1 MEKNC
6 KDKGVTLIALVV
18 TIIVLLILA
27 GVSINMLT
35 GQNGILKRATEAKNT
50 TEVASEKE
58 GIQMAVATSQ
68 MASDNYTSI
77 KKDGLQSELNSYF
90 GKEKTTLED
99 NKDGSYTVTM
109 NNSKRKYTIE
119 DDGSIIEGVYD
130 KWNGTD
136 SKEPTEKTSNEIH
149 IYTVAEL
156 KWIADKVN
164 NDGNTFD
171 GYTIYL
177 ENNLDLGARETS
189 ENWVNTEN
197 EALKWTAI
205 GKQKDI
211 PLKATFE
218 GNNHIIKGVYINDE
232 TNFNGIFGNSSSIL
246 NLTVKNSYIKGGTC
260 SGTVVGAVRSGT
272 IENCHNIN
280 STVEL
285 YDECRGVG
293 GVVGQVKGVIKNCTN
308 IGGRVVGRKDANGNA
323 LAGGVV
329 GVLASG
335 GAQDCYNTGNVTG
348 EGNFV
353 GGVIGVINPSSTV
366 QDCYNTGDVTG
377 EGDRVGGVIGVINPS
392 STVQDCY
399 NTGNVTGEGNCVGGV
414 AGAAANSSTVQDC
427 YNTGNVTGEG
437 NCVGGVVGMAEES
450 STISECYNVGNIT
463 GTNITGGVVG
473 NALAS
478 TTVSECYNT
487 GNVNSYQ
494 WAGGIAGGAA
504 NIITKC
510 YNTGNVLSMNSA
522 GTGGI
527 VGTCVTGNSQKISL
541 CYNDGTIQAQDGVG
555 GISGRLGGEGY
566 AGTATKCYNK
576 GRIICTLSE
585 KMKGEIIGNMAYD
598 ATVTKCYFME
608 NSENIYGV
616 GAIEG
621 NGNLE
626 EQRKETKKTT
636 TNLKNY
642 EEFLTWIEQ
651 Q

>member
-1 MEKNC
+1 MRENGLEKKNR
-6 KDKGVTLIALVV
+6 GITLIALVV

-58 GIQMAVATSQ
+58 GIQMAVTTSQ
-68 MASDNYTSI
+68 MSSANYTSI

-90 GKEKTTLED
+90 GKEKTTLDD

-164 NDGNTFD
+164 NEGNTFE

-177 ENNLDLGARETS
+177 ENNLDFGARETS
-189 ENWVNTEN
+189 GNWVNTEN

-211 PLKATFE
+211 TLKATFE

-308 IGGRVVGRKDANGNA
+308 IGGRVVGKKDANGNT
-323 LAGGVV
+323 LTGGVV
-329 GVLASG
+329 GTLVAG

-348 EGNFV
+348 EGNLV
-353 GGVIGVINPSSTV
+353 GGVIG
-366 QDCYNTGDVTG
+366 G
-377 EGDRVGGVIGVINPS
+377 INPS

-399 NTGNVTGEGNCVGGV
+399 NTGNVTGEGDYNFIGGV
-414 AGAAANSSTVQDC
+414 VGYANESSTISEC
-427 YNTGNVTGEG
+427 YNTGKINGQG
-437 NCVGGVVGMAEES
+437 NYVGGVVGMAGES

-463 GTNITGGVVG
+463 GTNTTGGVVG
-473 NALAS
+473 KALAS